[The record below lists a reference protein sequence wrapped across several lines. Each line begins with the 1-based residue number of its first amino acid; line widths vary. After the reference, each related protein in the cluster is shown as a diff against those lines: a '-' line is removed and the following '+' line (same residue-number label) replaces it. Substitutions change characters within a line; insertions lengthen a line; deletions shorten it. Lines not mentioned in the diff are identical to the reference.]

1 MAAAT
6 LGPVTVSPLPSLP
19 LGGQEELFQENDHKS
34 CFHSRSLSGLDAL
47 GLWVCMMACQVQ
59 KQTGLAGV
67 RMAGKQAPRVIIR
80 DHEREKREDNKRP
93 TSQSHR
99 EPT

>member
-6 LGPVTVSPLPSLP
+6 LGPVTCPLRPHSRWVDKR
-19 LGGQEELFQENDHKS
+19 NSSRRNHHKS
-34 CFHSRSLSGLDAL
+34 RFRSHSLSGLDAL
-47 GLWVCMMACQVQ
+47 GLWVCVMACQVQ

-67 RMAGKQAPRVIIR
+67 RMAGKQAPRVIMR
-80 DHEREKREDNKRP
+80 DHEREKREDNKHP
-93 TSQSHR
+93 TSQSHW